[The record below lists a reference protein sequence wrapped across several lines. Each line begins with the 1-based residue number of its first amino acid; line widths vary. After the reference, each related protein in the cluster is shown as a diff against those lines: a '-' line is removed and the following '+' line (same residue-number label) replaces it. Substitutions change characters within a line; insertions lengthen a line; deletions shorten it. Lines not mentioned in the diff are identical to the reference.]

1 MKQKMNY
8 ENLKDEL
15 LSVLD
20 SGLKLARKKDHEA
33 EFEIYVFYRHNTR
46 VDVKQGVVEA
56 TDGLV
61 EGNAVR
67 VAKRKSVSFASSSG
81 ISADRI
87 EHSLDEATASL
98 KAVSVKDER
107 FRGFCEPLKP
117 SREGTFSSEILSLS
131 KDQLIKYADD
141 LVKEAKEFDPRILYA
156 TCNCAADWG
165 GFAVGNTLGLQQAS
179 RSASNTCQV
188 CCVAA
193 RNEERRTGNE
203 YDISRERV
211 IKSEGLGESAAKQA
225 VALLNAKKLS
235 KTKVLPTVWIPIAAS
250 SYLFASLGQ
259 SASGRAVVE
268 GLSPLSGRL
277 GKKVAHPDLTVID
290 DGQEPTSLSTEAVD
304 AEGYPQKRTP
314 LIEKGVLKNF
324 MFDTYYGRIY
334 GAESTGNCS
343 RGGIF
348 GSGLPYES
356 QLAIQPCYIKVA
368 PRKGTM
374 EKIMKSIDGQAI
386 LIADMPI
393 GIFHSNVSTG
403 EFSVVA
409 QSVFLIEKGEK
420 KNPLQPVSVAGNFYK
435 GLQQLIDIGSD
446 SQKTPFSVETPTLI
460 FDGFSVVG

>member
-1 MKQKMNY
+1 MKQKIDY

-20 SGLKLARKKDHEA
+20 SGLKSARKKDREA
-33 EFEIYVFYRHNTR
+33 EFEIYIFYRHSTR

-67 VAKRKSVSFASSSG
+67 IAKRKSLGFASSSG
-81 ISADRI
+81 ISTNRI
-87 EHSLDEATASL
+87 EHSLDEAIASL
-98 KAVSVKDER
+98 KAISVKDER
-107 FRGFCEPLKP
+107 FRGFCQPLKP
-117 SREGTFSSEILSLS
+117 GSEGAFSSEILSLD
-131 KDQLIKYADD
+131 KDKLIKYADD
-141 LVKEAKEFDPRILYA
+141 LVKEAKEFDPRVLYA
-156 TCNCAADWG
+156 ICSCSAGWG

-179 RSASNTCQV
+179 SSASNTCQV
-188 CCVAA
+188 YCMAGK
-193 RNEERRTGNE
+193 NEERRAGNE

-211 IKSEGLGESAAKQA
+211 IKSEGLGERAAKQA
-225 VALLNAKKLS
+225 VALLNAKKLG
-235 KTKVLPTVWIPIAAS
+235 KTGVLPTVWIPIVAS

-268 GLSPLSGRL
+268 GLSPLSGKL
-277 GKKVAHPDLTVID
+277 GKKIAHSNLTVVD

-304 AEGYPQKRTP
+304 AEGHPQKRTP
-314 LIEKGVLKNF
+314 LIEKGVMKNF

-348 GSGLPYES
+348 GSSLPYES
-356 QLAIQPCYIKVA
+356 QLSIQPRYVKVT
-368 PRKGTM
+368 PGKRNIGD
-374 EKIMKSIDGQAI
+374 IMKSIDGQAI
-386 LIADMPI
+386 LIADVPI
-393 GIFHSNVSTG
+393 GIFHSNVATG
-403 EFSVVA
+403 EFSAVA

-420 KNPLQPVSVAGNFYK
+420 KHPLQPVSVAGNFYK
-435 GLQQLIDIGSD
+435 GLHQLIDIGND

>member
-1 MKQKMNY
+1 MKQKIDY

-20 SGLKLARKKDHEA
+20 SGLKSARKKDREA
-33 EFEIYVFYRHNTR
+33 AFEIYVFYRHSTR

-56 TDGLV
+56 TDGLI

-67 VAKRKSVSFASSSG
+67 TAKRKSVGFASSSG
-81 ISADRI
+81 LSTDRI
-87 EHSLDEATASL
+87 EHSLDEAIASL
-98 KAVSVKDER
+98 KEVSVKDER

-117 SREGTFSSEILSLS
+117 GREGAFSSEILSLS
-131 KDQLIKYADD
+131 KDRLIKYADG
-141 LVKEAKEFDPRILYA
+141 LVKEAKESDPRVLYA
-156 TCNCAADWG
+156 TCSCSADWG

-188 CCVAA
+188 YCVAA
-193 RNEERRTGNE
+193 KNEERRTGNE

-225 VALLNAKKLS
+225 VALLGAKKLG
-235 KTKVLPTVWIPIAAS
+235 KTGILPTVWIPIVAS

-268 GLSPLSGRL
+268 GLSPLSGKL
-277 GKKVAHPDLTVID
+277 GKRVANPNLTVID

-304 AEGYPQKRTP
+304 AEGYPQKRKF
-314 LIEKGVLKNF
+314 LIENGVLKNF

-334 GAESTGNCS
+334 GTESTGNCA

-348 GSGLPYES
+348 GSNLPYES
-356 QLAIQPCYIKVA
+356 QLSIQPCYMKVA
-368 PRKGTM
+368 PGKRNM
-374 EKIMKSIDGQAI
+374 ENIIKSIDGQAI
-386 LIADMPI
+386 LITDIPI
-393 GIFHSNVSTG
+393 GIFHSNVATG
-403 EFSVVA
+403 EFSAVA

-420 KNPLQPVSVAGNFYK
+420 KHPLQPVSLAGNFYK
-435 GLQQLIDIGSD
+435 GLQQLIHIGSD
-446 SQKTPFSVETPTLI
+446 SQRTPFSVETPTLI
-460 FDGFSVVG
+460 FDGFSVIG